1 MFYFVK
7 VKVSNSSYHAWCIR
21 YRPPTPPW
29 VIGISVGAGILFLI
43 IVLGVTIA
51 VAVRLKRNRKRR
63 LHGPSVNDRDNGR
76 QDRVG
81 RIEKR
86 RQRHRR
92 ELGSTS
98 EEGVDWN
105 LASFGGRLSGQ
116 NSFNSRIHGTIERHT
131 IDHLDGS
138 GRARFEYDR
147 RIGSVNSR
155 ISAGIGRRKISE
167 NGLINQ
173 DLYLSESA
181 TYVGGASH
189 SNAPHFANDLFG
201 YLVQMDQ
208 EITNTTPVPS
218 ETPEDNGE

>member
-21 YRPPTPPW
+21 YRSPTPPW

-51 VAVRLKRNRKRR
+51 VADRLKRKRKRR

-86 RQRHRR
+86 RQRHIRD
-92 ELGSTS
+92 LGSTS

-116 NSFNSRIHGTIERHT
+116 NSYNSRIDGTIGRHSLSTELHT
-131 IDHLDGS
+131 IDYLDGS
-138 GRARFEYDR
+138 GRKRF
-147 RIGSVNSR
+147 GSVNSR
-155 ISAGIGRRKISE
+155 NSANTGRLRTIPE
-167 NGLINQ
+167 NGRINHDQ
-173 DLYLSESA
+173 LYLSEAA

-189 SNAPHFANDLFG
+189 SNAPHFAN
-201 YLVQMDQ
+201 
-208 EITNTTPVPS
+208 
-218 ETPEDNGE
+218 